1 MENGPVLLQ
10 IGVAR
15 TPLSARIS
23 RVGASK
29 ELSRWAAPLS
39 QAVSARAWR
48 VTSLRQCW
56 LLRERPATA
65 PSPRRASARLA
76 AQVARTT
83 ALEGCHGAG
92 GHCSGQQVR
101 RKGTMQTTYLRAHLV
116 FFYPPTRGVQLATCS
131 AAARRVKMIAGTY
144 SSSAFRLRQRASLR
158 RALARW
164 PFCRHS
170 GASRHVTHVACCAC
184 SLFRFRYN
192 TASLLIACALWGK
205 QWRKKGTP
213 QAWLGYLPLVLRI
226 CLPEYSNFQS
236 APFYDTPRA
245 ASVSDVV

>member
-1 MENGPVLLQ
+1 M
-10 IGVAR
+10 
-15 TPLSARIS
+15 
-23 RVGASK
+23 
-29 ELSRWAAPLS
+29 
-39 QAVSARAWR
+39 
-48 VTSLRQCW
+48 TSLWQCW

-101 RKGTMQTTYLRAHLV
+101 RKGTMQTTYLRDICLLLPANAWSTACNLLGGGAACQNDCGDLLQQRV
-116 FFYPPTRGVQLATCS
+116 EA
-131 AAARRVKMIAGTY
+131 AAARKPAAR
-144 SSSAFRLRQRASLR
+144 
-158 RALARW
+158 LARW

-192 TASLLIACALWGK
+192 TSSLLIACALWAK

>member
-1 MENGPVLLQ
+1 MARDKPVAVLAL
-10 IGVAR
+10 AR
-15 TPLSARIS
+15 ATGDCTFSAPRKCAACCPGGAYHRAGGLPWRRRS
-23 RVGASK
+23 LFWTAGAS
-29 ELSRWAAPLS
+29 
-39 QAVSARAWR
+39 
-48 VTSLRQCW
+48 
-56 LLRERPATA
+56 
-65 PSPRRASARLA
+65 
-76 AQVARTT
+76 
-83 ALEGCHGAG
+83 EGHDANDVFE
-92 GHCSGQQVR
+92 S
-101 RKGTMQTTYLRAHLV
+101 TFA

-131 AAARRVKMIAGTY
+131 AAARRVKMIEGTY

-192 TASLLIACALWGK
+192 TSSLLIACALWGK

>member
-1 MENGPVLLQ
+1 MLALARATGDCTFSAPRKCAACGPGGAYDRAGGLPWRRRSLFWT
-10 IGVAR
+10 A
-15 TPLSARIS
+15 
-23 RVGASK
+23 GAS
-29 ELSRWAAPLS
+29 
-39 QAVSARAWR
+39 
-48 VTSLRQCW
+48 
-56 LLRERPATA
+56 
-65 PSPRRASARLA
+65 
-76 AQVARTT
+76 
-83 ALEGCHGAG
+83 EGHDANDVFE
-92 GHCSGQQVR
+92 S
-101 RKGTMQTTYLRAHLV
+101 TFA

-144 SSSAFRLRQRASLR
+144 SSSALRLRQRASLR